1 MLCLTNVIILYY
13 LAFYMKCQRQI
24 TKIRW
29 QDHIMNSEVAA
40 RTGLGPVSD
49 LITRRRNSVFGH
61 IARLPEDTPAH
72 QAPRCHVDL
81 TLGHL
86 PDQSWKRR
94 PGRPNNRWIDQLR
107 RDNNMPPADLWRRS
121 TTRGHSGV
129 TLRSSMTTRWRR
141 TRPVH
146 AWLSVAQTTHVRVS
160 FYCFFFVFGAFCG
173 HTIHSFYTLQQKWVN
188 GQIGACL
195 LGTRWYDF

>member
-94 PGRPNNRWIDQLR
+94 PGRPNKIWTHWPATQGQQQHATSWPVEKIHHTWSFGSDATVLDDYALTTTTTIWPQLQR
-107 RDNNMPPADLWRRS
+107 EM
-121 TTRGHSGV
+121 V
-129 TLRSSMTTRWRR
+129 VLRNVCAR
-141 TRPVH
+141 
-146 AWLSVAQTTHVRVS
+146 
-160 FYCFFFVFGAFCG
+160 
-173 HTIHSFYTLQQKWVN
+173 
-188 GQIGACL
+188 
-195 LGTRWYDF
+195 